1 MTGTAGN
8 SLTINTLP
16 PTDIKRWTFLCKAQ
30 LVLAVRGGLITQEHA
45 CERYGVS
52 PEEFLSWERS
62 IAKHGTRGLR
72 ATRSQEYR

>member
-1 MTGTAGN
+1 MTGTAGK

-16 PTDIKRWTFLCKAQ
+16 PSDIKRWTFLRKAQ
-30 LVLAVRGGLITQEHA
+30 LVLAVRSGLITREHA

-52 PEEFLSWERS
+52 PEEFRSWERS
-62 IAKHGTRGLR
+62 IVKHGTRGLR